1 MAQVVVEADFFMA
14 QLRAKL
20 AAVCKQSTV
29 RAGLRYK
36 TPMPAVAFEAIIRML
51 AGKVYKNKLKRG
63 NRQTITVVCPSA
75 LAALLQLQRASKC
88 AHGLV
93 VLSTRGEA
101 CCVVPPFR
109 MQHDSTGAA
118 DGTLTVIFNTV
129 SATSLDKVVSIRTPS
144 GFPWTRRDYGQGARR
159 GKSGREEIAGS
170 GLKLARWAALSQILE
185 VLRVGG
191 LSLGCAFAEAD
202 VQEAINNAWWEGQ
215 SATQQALQLSWGS
228 AKLPMAVQEEAKRAR
243 AARAVD
249 LARIREENTV
259 PSVTRKAVASRKVS
273 GKPNRPFPGGCVT
286 LRERRW
292 LLAAARQ

>member
-1 MAQVVVEADFFMA
+1 MAQVVVEADFFMVE
-14 QLRAKL
+14 LRAKL
-20 AAVCKQSTV
+20 VAVCKRSTV

-159 GKSGREEIAGS
+159 GKSSREEIAGN
-170 GLKLARWAALSQILE
+170 GLELARWAALSQILE

-191 LSLGCAFAEAD
+191 LSLGCAFDEDD
-202 VQEAINNAWWEGQ
+202 VQEAINN
-215 SATQQALQLSWGS
+215 SWCS

-243 AARAVD
+243 AARAVE